1 MSQTPTESSGQCYRC
16 GYDLRGIA
24 DDQPCPECGLLA
36 ERSRRVTDELH
47 NTRPKW
53 LRTIARGSNLI
64 LLAIVTMVLW
74 TLFVANDVGH
84 SASILSL
91 HYPNFGAW
99 GLDLAVLILLFGVLL
114 LTRREGYA
122 PADVA
127 DRWLRRLLRIL
138 PFFLVAAAALEWVY
152 VLPYHPRHYRVDYP
166 DVNLTLIWLLFAG
179 LFLLPLLVFLRLRG
193 LAVRAR
199 SAHLAEHCLIV
210 GVGASLAVCYVF
222 AIGFINIYHR
232 MFGLGDFWW
241 ERSDVALMLALVM
254 ATAGVLFI
262 LWSLYLL
269 IRFTIS
275 FNRAARQLRHK
286 WTRDDRA
293 A

>member
-1 MSQTPTESSGQCYRC
+1 MEYPGQTAPGQCYRC

-64 LLAIVTMVLW
+64 LLAIVTVVAW
-74 TLFVANDVGH
+74 TLFLHNDVGFIVSYMSMRH
-84 SASILSL
+84 
-91 HYPNFGAW
+91 PDFGLW
-99 GLDLAVLILLFGVLL
+99 GLDFALLIFLLGVAL

-122 PADVA
+122 PADLA
-127 DRWLRRLLRIL
+127 DRWLRRLLRVVPL
-138 PFFLVAAAALEWVY
+138 FLVAAAVTEWIYFAIFWPQRYFSDDSAVIP
-152 VLPYHPRHYRVDYP
+152 VLM
-166 DVNLTLIWLLFAG
+166 LLCFAG
-179 LFLLPLLVFLRLRG
+179 SFLLPFLIFLRLRG

-210 GVGASLAVCYVF
+210 GIGASLAICYIF
-222 AIGFINIYHR
+222 AIGFTSYYSQEL
-232 MFGLGDFWW
+232 GLDNYWW
-241 ERSDVALMLALVM
+241 GRSNVALVLMLVM
-254 ATAGVLFI
+254 ATGGILFI